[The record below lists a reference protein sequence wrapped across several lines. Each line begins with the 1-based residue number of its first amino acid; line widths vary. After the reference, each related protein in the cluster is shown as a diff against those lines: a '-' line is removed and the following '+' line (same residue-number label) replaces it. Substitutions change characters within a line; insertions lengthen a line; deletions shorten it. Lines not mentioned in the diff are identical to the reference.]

1 MPIQYNILC
10 TATIKAGQPAFSEIP
25 ATCVE
30 DPVRGAETQIQRN
43 YPIKL
48 ITVLVPTAPRID
60 FVVRVK
66 KESIDGIIRPVAD
79 SVPASLINRL
89 ITVSGQLPAVFTRAG
104 KPAII
109 YIAPMEKLSI
119 FIVNLAPGES
129 SGDTPVSFT
138 IVAEKG

>member
-10 TATIKAGQPAFSEIP
+10 TATIRANTQAFTEIP
-25 ATCVE
+25 VACVE
-30 DPVRGAETQIQRN
+30 DPIRGAETQIQRN
-43 YPIKL
+43 YPIKI

-66 KESIDGIIRPVAD
+66 KESIDGIIRPLAD
-79 SVPASLINRL
+79 SIPASLVNRL
-89 ITVSGQLPAVFTRAG
+89 ISVSGQLPAVFTRAG

-119 FIVNLAPGES
+119 FVVNLAPVRE
-129 SGDTPVSFT
+129 DTPIEFT